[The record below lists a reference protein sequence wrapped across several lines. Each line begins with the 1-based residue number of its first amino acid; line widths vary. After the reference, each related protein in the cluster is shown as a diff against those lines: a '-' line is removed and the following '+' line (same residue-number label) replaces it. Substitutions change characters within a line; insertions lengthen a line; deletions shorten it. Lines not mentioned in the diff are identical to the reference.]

1 MGYSEIYGNI
11 LKLYAEVE
19 RHCAENEINK
29 NESSPGITEE
39 VLKHLSQMSDDEI
52 TCLDSEKKSLLQVT
66 LENIFF
72 DVASELIKRYSPEDF
87 AYQNDQGLTAFH
99 FVIQKADEL
108 ARDFPDEND
117 FRYIQRIYER
127 KDFENLAVEIGEKI
141 PSTFFFLPG

>member
-66 LENIFF
+66 LENIFLMSPQNSLK
-72 DVASELIKRYSPEDF
+72 DTPPKISPIRMIKALLLF
-87 AYQNDQGLTAFH
+87 IL
-99 FVIQKADEL
+99 
-108 ARDFPDEND
+108 
-117 FRYIQRIYER
+117 
-127 KDFENLAVEIGEKI
+127 
-141 PSTFFFLPG
+141 

>member
-1 MGYSEIYGNI
+1 MLG
-11 LKLYAEVE
+11 LRK
-19 RHCAENEINK
+19 K
-29 NESSPGITEE
+29 ESSSGDFR
-39 VLKHLSQMSDDEI
+39 KY
-52 TCLDSEKKSLLQVT
+52 
-66 LENIFF
+66 FF